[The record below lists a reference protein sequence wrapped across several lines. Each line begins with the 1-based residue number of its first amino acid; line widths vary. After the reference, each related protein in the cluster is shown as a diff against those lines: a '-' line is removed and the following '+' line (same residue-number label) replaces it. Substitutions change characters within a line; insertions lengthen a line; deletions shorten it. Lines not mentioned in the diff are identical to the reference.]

1 MNDKK
6 DIVEALSKFRE
17 ELRTCN
23 STTYVSASRKLMR
36 MDLIDKTIALIN
48 DMDITIRA
56 LMGEFGDS
64 CDVDSHCRGDEDA

>member
-6 DIVEALSKFRE
+6 NTVEALSKFRE

-23 STTYVSASRKLMR
+23 SATYVSASRKLMR

-64 CDVDSHCRGDEDA
+64 CDVDSHCGGEKDA